1 MTRVNRSAAARA
13 IPLPT
18 GVEPVK
24 LTLAISGC
32 SVSAFPQSAPL
43 PVTTL
48 NTPGG
53 TPASLAS
60 SAIRSRVRGV
70 VSDGLMTMEQ
80 PAARAGITFH
90 MPISSGKFQGTIPAT
105 TPIGSLRV

>member
-1 MTRVNRSAAARA
+1 M
-13 IPLPT
+13 PLPT

-32 SVSAFPQSAPL
+32 SVSALPQPVPL

-53 TPASLAS
+53 MPASVAN
-60 SAIRSRVRGV
+60 SAMRSRVSGV
-70 VSDGLMTMEQ
+70 VSEGLITMEQ
-80 PAARAGITFH
+80 PAASAGITFH
-90 MPISSGKFQGTIPAT
+90 IPIISGKFHGTMPAT
-105 TPIGSLRV
+105 TPIGSLRVYT